1 MWTSIISKRALS
13 RLQLT
18 VVDAFAS
25 RTFAGNPAVGD
36 RVLDRRRGLVRFALV
51 QPNPGSRLP
60 WARELAAEHVLVT
73 EHRHDNLLTFKTR
86 VGILVVDRLDEAYRM
101 SIPSRPPSALA
112 HADERSLNALWNG
125 TDVQLFEN
133 FENFF
138 AVFSSET
145 AVREYRHFRSISK
158 FHPFGVVITAPGER
172 VDFVSRYFAPSFGI
186 PEDRVDRIVLSSP
199 VLLE

>member
-1 MWTSIISKRALS
+1 
-13 RLQLT
+13 
-18 VVDAFAS
+18 
-25 RTFAGNPAVGD
+25 
-36 RVLDRRRGLVRFALV
+36 
-51 QPNPGSRLP
+51 
-60 WARELAAEHVLVT
+60 
-73 EHRHDNLLTFKTR
+73 
-86 VGILVVDRLDEAYRM
+86 
-101 SIPSRPPSALA
+101 
-112 HADERSLNALWNG
+112 
-125 TDVQLFEN
+125 VQLFEN